1 MQMDEMKRQL
11 LLAEGVDVDE
21 AMERFMGNEALMMKF
36 LLRFSQ
42 DENFAKL
49 KQAMV
54 QEDVQAAFEAAHTL
68 KGVAGNLSM
77 KTFFHQ
83 VSDIVEELRSGKLAE
98 AEAKM
103 PDLEAVYERTLDVL
117 KQFA

>member
-1 MQMDEMKRQL
+1 MDEMKRQL

-21 AMERFMGNEALMMKF
+21 VMERFMGNEALMMKF

>member
-1 MQMDEMKRQL
+1 MKRQL

-21 AMERFMGNEALMMKF
+21 VMERFMGNEALMMKF

-83 VSDIVEELRSGKLAE
+83 VSDIVEELRSGNLAE

-103 PDLEAVYERTLDVL
+103 PNLEAVYERTLDML
-117 KQFA
+117 KQLA

>member
-1 MQMDEMKRQL
+1 MDEMKRQL
-11 LLAEGVDVDE
+11 LLAEGIDVDE

-36 LLRFSQ
+36 LLRFPQ

-49 KQAMV
+49 KQAMA
-54 QEDVQAAFEAAHTL
+54 QGDAGAAFEAAHTL

-83 VSDIVEELRSGKLAE
+83 VSDIVEELRSGNLAE

-103 PDLEAVYERTLDVL
+103 PDLETVYVRTLDML
-117 KQFA
+117 RQLA

>member
-1 MQMDEMKRQL
+1 MDEMKRQL
-11 LLAEGVDVDE
+11 LLAEGIDVDE

-83 VSDIVEELRSGKLAE
+83 VSDIVEELRSGNLAE

-103 PDLEAVYERTLDVL
+103 PDLETVYVRTLDML
-117 KQFA
+117 RQLA